1 MVVVCDEDHMVGV
14 DSSERGQAVANN
26 GEEGNE
32 NTVDDVNDVEL
43 SAADIDPTDQEKHPG
58 QTEEGD

>member
-1 MVVVCDEDHMVGV
+1 MVGV